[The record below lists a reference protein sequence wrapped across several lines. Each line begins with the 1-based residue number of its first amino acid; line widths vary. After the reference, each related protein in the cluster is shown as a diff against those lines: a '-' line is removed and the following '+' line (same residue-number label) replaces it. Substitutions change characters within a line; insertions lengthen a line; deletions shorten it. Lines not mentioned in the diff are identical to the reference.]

1 LTVQQLRLATRGSA
15 QAVTQAEIVVAQ
27 LAERGVAASLVIVD
41 THGDRTQ
48 AANVPLHTIGGQGVF
63 VKEVQAAVLDGRAD
77 VAVHSAKDLPTET
90 DPRLVIGAFTAR
102 RDAADAL
109 IGRRMSSLPAGATIA
124 TGSVRRRAQIGR
136 ARPDVEF
143 VELRG
148 NIHTRLERI
157 PDQGSIVMAVAALQ
171 VLDLTDQIAER
182 LDPAEFVPA
191 VGQGCVALECRTDA
205 GDVREALDEV
215 DHDVTRF
222 AVEVERAFLG
232 QLGSGCSLPVGAHV
246 HGGHLSTF
254 LAADHS
260 RLVVADSIPLSG
272 DFQADIASARF
283 AADTAR
289 ERVDAG

>member
-1 LTVQQLRLATRGSA
+1 MRLATRGSA
-15 QAVTQAEIVVAQ
+15 QAVTQAEAVVAQ
-27 LAERGVAASLVIVD
+27 LAEHDVEASLVIVD

-48 AANVPLHTIGGQGVF
+48 ETNVPLHTIGGQGVF
-63 VKEVQAAVLDGRAD
+63 VKEIQAAVLDGRAD

-90 DPRLVIGAFTAR
+90 DQRLVIGAFTAR

-109 IGRRMSSLPAGATIA
+109 IGRRLSSLPSGATIA

-136 ARPDVEF
+136 ARPDVNF

-191 VGQGCVALECRTDA
+191 VGQGCVALECRVDA
-205 GDVREALDEV
+205 GDVREALEEV
-215 DHDVTRF
+215 DHDATRY

-232 QLGSGCSLPVGAHV
+232 QLGSGCSLPVGAYAAS
-246 HGGHLSTF
+246 GQLSTF
-254 LAADHS
+254 LAAEHS
-260 RLVVADSIPLSG
+260 RLVVAESVSLSG
-272 DFQADIASARF
+272 DLEADTVSARF
-283 AADTAR
+283 AADAAR